1 MFPERTL
8 ETTCT
13 TIGHWMAQP
22 KYLEILDDLRN
33 RCSSL
38 PIGAK
43 LAPERALAE
52 EFGVSV
58 MTVRH
63 SLGRLVAEG
72 WAKKSPGSGTYVSR
86 PTISMGPS
94 LTSFTQDMRQ
104 RGFTPSSRVM
114 RAETITP
121 DVETIGVL
129 GLRPGESAVLVER
142 LRYADNEPMCH
153 EVSIFPPQLAPIL
166 LGADLS
172 GSIHERL
179 AEHGISPVSTERV
192 VRAVLASSRESE
204 LLQLPRGY
212 PALEIV
218 DTFFDNRGRPMQ
230 HVRSCYR
237 FDRYEVRTDIN
248 RG

>member
-1 MFPERTL
+1 MV
-8 ETTCT
+8 
-13 TIGHWMAQP
+13 QP
-22 KYLEILDDLRN
+22 KYLEILDALRS
-33 RCSSL
+33 RSSGL
-38 PIGAK
+38 PIGAR

-58 MTVRH
+58 MTVRR
-63 SLGRLVAEG
+63 SLGQLAAEG
-72 WAKKSPGSGTYVSR
+72 WVKKIPGSGTYVSR
-86 PTISMGPS
+86 PTVSMGPA

-104 RGFTPSSRVM
+104 RGFTPSSQVM
-114 RAETITP
+114 RSETITP

-129 GLRPGESAVLVER
+129 DLRPGESAVLVER

-153 EVSIFPPQLAPIL
+153 EVSVFRPQFAPLL
-166 LGADLS
+166 LGVDLS
-172 GSIHERL
+172 GSVHERL
-179 AEHGISPVSTERV
+179 ATKGFTPMSTERV
-192 VRAVLASSRESE
+192 VRAVLASNRECE

-218 DTFFDNRGRPMQ
+218 DTFFDTLGRPIQ
-230 HVRSCYR
+230 HVRSRYR

>member
-1 MFPERTL
+1 MV
-8 ETTCT
+8 
-13 TIGHWMAQP
+13 QP
-22 KYLEILDDLRN
+22 KYLEILDALRS

-63 SLGRLVAEG
+63 SLGRLVTEG
-72 WAKKSPGSGTYVSR
+72 WVKKSPGSGTYVSR
-86 PTISMGPS
+86 PTVSMGPT

-114 RAETITP
+114 RAEIITP
-121 DVETIGVL
+121 DVETIGML
-129 GLRPGESAVLVER
+129 DLRPGESAVLVER

-153 EVSIFPPQLAPIL
+153 EMSVFPPQFAPAL
-166 LGADLS
+166 LGTDLS

-179 AEHGISPVSTERV
+179 AESGVTPVSTERL
-192 VRAVLASSRESE
+192 VRAVLSSNRESE

-218 DTFFDNRGRPMQ
+218 DTFFDNLGRPMQ
-230 HVRSCYR
+230 YVRSRYR

>member
-1 MFPERTL
+1 MV
-8 ETTCT
+8 
-13 TIGHWMAQP
+13 QP
-22 KYLEILDDLRN
+22 KYLEILDALRS

-38 PIGAK
+38 AIGAK

-63 SLGRLVAEG
+63 SLAKLVTEG
-72 WAKKSPGSGTYVSR
+72 WVKKTPGSGTYVSR

-104 RGFTPSSRVM
+104 RGLTPSSSVM

-121 DVETIGVL
+121 DVETIAVL

-142 LRYADNEPMCH
+142 LRYADHEPMCH
-153 EVSIFPPQLAPIL
+153 EVSVFPPQFGALL

-172 GSIHERL
+172 GSTHERL
-179 AEHGISPVSTERV
+179 AEHGIVPMSTERV
-192 VRAVLASSRESE
+192 VRAVQASNRESE

-218 DTFFDNRGRPMQ
+218 DTFFDNLGRPMQ
-230 HVRSCYR
+230 HVRSRYR

-248 RG
+248 RPG